1 MPKQVRGL
9 PEHSHVIPSKTQ
21 RERLAAPDR
30 AQPLDP
36 RVILQRAALAPQ
48 SLRPADIL
56 RLQQTIGNRAV
67 AQLLSQLSPVLQAG
81 LTAPLAQARL
91 KDEEI
96 PAQRETT
103 PN

>member
-1 MPKQVRGL
+1 MLKHARRL
-9 PEHSHVIPSKTQ
+9 LEHSQAIPSKTQ

-81 LTAPLAQARL
+81 LTAGPG
-91 KDEEI
+91 
-96 PAQRETT
+96 TT
-103 PN
+103 